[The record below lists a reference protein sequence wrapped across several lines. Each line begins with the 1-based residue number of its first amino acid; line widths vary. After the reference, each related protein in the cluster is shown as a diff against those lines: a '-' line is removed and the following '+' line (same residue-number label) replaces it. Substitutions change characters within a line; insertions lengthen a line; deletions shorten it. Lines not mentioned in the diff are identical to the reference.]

1 VYKWFSG
8 SGYLIDAA
16 VNNSNTGMA
25 ALTVSDN
32 GSRLV
37 SYSFGSEEEQ
47 GAYNDSESIYF
58 DMGYIAENRIC
69 AVTDSKAVF
78 VSGKCEY
85 NAEYSFDGWYLKD
98 YSIEGNGYAVFV
110 LGKYR
115 TGGET
120 MVVSVDANGE
130 VKGSISSTLDVRAVS
145 VRGKYIAVTYSDSMA
160 LYNSELGEVGRVDD
174 AAGVEKA
181 LAGND
186 GKLIAVSANGAVEYD
201 F

>member
-1 VYKWFSG
+1 
-8 SGYLIDAA
+8 
-16 VNNSNTGMA
+16 MA
-25 ALTVSDN
+25 ALTLSDS

-37 SYSFGSEEEQ
+37 AYSFGSEEEQ
-47 GAYNDSESIYF
+47 GAYNDGESIYF

-69 AVTDSKAVF
+69 AVAEGKAVF

-85 NAEYSFDGWYLKD
+85 NAEYSFEGWYLKD
-98 YSIEGNGYAVFV
+98 YSLDGNGYAVFV

-120 MVVSVDANGE
+120 MVVAVDANGA
-130 VKGSISSTLDVRAVS
+130 VKGSVSSTSDVRSIS
-145 VRGKYIAVTYSDSMA
+145 VRGKYIAVTYADSMA
-160 LYNSELGEVGRVDD
+160 LYNSEMNEVGRVDD

-181 LAGND
+181 LAGD
-186 GKLIAVSANGAVEYD
+186 SGKLIAVSANGAVEYD